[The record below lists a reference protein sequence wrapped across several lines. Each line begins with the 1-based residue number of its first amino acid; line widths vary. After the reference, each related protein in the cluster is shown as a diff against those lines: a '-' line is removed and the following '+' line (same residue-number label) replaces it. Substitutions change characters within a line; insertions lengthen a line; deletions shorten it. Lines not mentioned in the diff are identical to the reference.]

1 MAPSRILSAMTAAA
15 YMALVGLLESCGGM
29 SGSVASLS
37 PDFIL
42 SESPTTVTIQAGAPG
57 SQVSVAVQPVN
68 AFSSTVAVSIDG
80 LPAGVTATPASFNVV
95 VGSSQSV
102 TLAAAS
108 SVAATTATV
117 TFTGSSGGM
126 THASTLGLTVKAVV
140 PPINSSD
147 VTTFHDDNARD
158 GLNAQET
165 TLTLSNVNPT
175 QFGKVGFDATDGLV
189 DAEPLYLA
197 SLNAGGIVRNVL
209 FIATE
214 HDSVY
219 AFDADT
225 GAQIW
230 KNSLLGLSE
239 TTSDNRGCSQVIPE
253 IGITATPVIDRKQ
266 GPNGTIFA
274 VAMSKDASGNYHQR
288 LHALD
293 ATTGAEMAGSPTEIN
308 ATYPGTGPQS
318 SNGKV
323 VFDPRQ
329 YKERSALL
337 LLNGNVYLGFS
348 SHCDIKPY
356 TGWVM
361 AYDESTLQQTQV
373 LNLTP
378 NGSDGSVWMSGDG
391 IAADEA
397 GNLFLLDANG
407 TFDVA
412 LDANGFPVNADYG
425 NAILKLTSSEGKLA
439 VADYFEPFNTVAESN
454 ADQDL
459 GSGGLVLLPDVADAQ
474 GATRHLLVGGGKDA
488 NLYIA
493 DRDSLG
499 KFNAG
504 GTGNSNV
511 RQELIDVGQMFS
523 TPAFF
528 NGALYFGP
536 VGMPLVA
543 YPVANAML
551 ATSPSS
557 KTAIS
562 FAYPGTSPSVSANGT
577 QNGIVWAV
585 ESNTSS
591 PAVLHAYDAT
601 NLTHELYNS
610 QTAAS
615 GRDSFGMG
623 NKFITPLVVNG
634 KVYVGTPTGVA
645 VFGLL

>member
-95 VGSSQSV
+95 VGSSQSL

>member
-1 MAPSRILSAMTAAA
+1 MTAAA

-95 VGSSQSV
+95 VGSSQSL